1 MSANLNKT
9 GLILM
14 AFPLHVARFYG
25 RTIIVLLIGKC
36 VHKEVRQGIG
46 GSYYFF
52 VLLHVPTNSPFNSQ
66 VILISELCVSLVICG
81 PFVRQ
86 DVGRVAQSV

>member
-14 AFPLHVARFYG
+14 AFPLHVARFYN

-36 VHKEVRQGIG
+36 VDKEVRQGIG
-46 GSYYFF
+46 ESFF
-52 VLLHVPTNSPFNSQ
+52 FLFFLCCCMFVQILLLTPKLCTY
-66 VILISELCVSLVICG
+66 ISELCVSYVICG
-81 PFVRQ
+81 PFVRL
-86 DVGRVAQSV
+86 DVQ